1 MRIFRQGVHSIALKM
16 NLRFGFA
23 QSLGTQ
29 TTSVT
34 DCMANFL
41 KKIRRALPDKY
52 NVVQRSCIAW
62 TSRVEAVASQMNR
75 IDPAAYQ
82 SLVCAEVSRDTHYTM
97 LF

>member
-1 MRIFRQGVHSIALKM
+1 MRIFRQGIHPIALKM

-29 TTSVT
+29 RTSVT

-62 TSRVEAVASQMNR
+62 TSRAEAVASQMNR

-82 SLVCAEVSRDTHYTM
+82 SLVCAQVSRDTHYTM